1 MSGIHRRNP
10 DKFYPE
16 TEKQVRTEIHGQN
29 GELIFLDKHPIEIV
43 KSVNNYAALK
53 ASYRELLILAKDLH
67 YEKFQRSGHMEKGC
81 DCEVWAAIARAQEV
95 TK

>member
-1 MSGIHRRNP
+1 M
-10 DKFYPE
+10 
-16 TEKQVRTEIHGQN
+16 
-29 GELIFLDKHPIEIV
+29 DKHSPLPWKRNDLSELLDMGDPNIARANAALIIE
-43 KSVNNYAALK
+43 SVNNYAALK